1 MHYKGSPIEEVQWI
15 IWNGTL
21 GISDLVTIG
30 RIEEG
35 PEGINVWLE
44 VPYDMVGPLSLE
56 ELEKN
61 GLTSFA
67 ACMVMSRERWQKD
80 QVQFRQEAIQ
90 KHREAQQKLFEDLVR
105 SNAKK
110 RRQAT
115 RIQLFNEQE
124 YRELLCL
131 PIEGELEEPQINS
144 AYRKL
149 VKKAHPDVGGSHEL
163 FLQITEARDALL
175 KVFL

>member
-1 MHYKGSPIEEVQWI
+1 MQDKGSPIEEVQWI

-21 GISDLVTIG
+21 GIRDFVTIG

-35 PEGINVWLE
+35 PEGTNVWLE

-56 ELEKN
+56 ELQAN
-61 GLTSFA
+61 GLISFA
-67 ACMVMSRERWQKD
+67 ACVVMSRQRWQKD
-80 QVQFRQEAIQ
+80 QVQLRQEAI
-90 KHREAQQKLFEDLVR
+90 KRHREAQQQLFEELAR

-110 RRQAT
+110 RRRAT

-131 PIEGELEEPQINS
+131 PIEGGLEEAQINT
-144 AYRKL
+144 AYRRL
-149 VKKAHPDVGGSHEL
+149 AKKAHPDVGGSHEL
-163 FLQITEARDALL
+163 FVQITEARDALL
-175 KVFL
+175 ECLL